1 MVFVNSAVKSCL
13 IYTRF
18 GQSNT
23 KKTKKKTPYIF
34 PNDQKVYVISY
45 LYFSK
50 KIPTGLVRNA
60 LNQFQSVSDLSGES
74 KAVSLS
80 SSLFTSRLLR
90 RSPKVYEPTAAQPP
104 PAAASFLWCR

>member
-1 MVFVNSAVKSCL
+1 MFNL
-13 IYTRF
+13 HTIW
-18 GQSNT
+18 T
-23 KKTKKKTPYIF
+23 KQYKKKKPYIF

-80 SSLFTSRLLR
+80 SSLFTSRLLC
-90 RSPKVYEPTAAQPP
+90 RSPKVYELTAAQPP

>member
-1 MVFVNSAVKSCL
+1 MTRKFML
-13 IYTRF
+13 YHIY
-18 GQSNT
+18 
-23 KKTKKKTPYIF
+23 IL
-34 PNDQKVYVISY
+34 V
-45 LYFSK
+45 K